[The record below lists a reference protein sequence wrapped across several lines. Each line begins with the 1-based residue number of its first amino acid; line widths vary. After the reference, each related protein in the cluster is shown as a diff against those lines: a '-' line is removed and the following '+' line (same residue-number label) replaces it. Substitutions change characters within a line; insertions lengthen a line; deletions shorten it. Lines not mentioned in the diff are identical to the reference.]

1 MSTPTYRVLDVGAA
15 RIAVDSPIA
24 AFHADLDRVYPHADA
39 ADERRFADVRVAL
52 RPGPRRLWRPQVS
65 LWSEG
70 ARPFDPYPLRN
81 ALPLFEWGGNWLLAQ
96 RLNAYLLLH
105 AGVVARG
112 EHALILPASPG
123 SGKSTLACALH
134 LAGWRFF
141 SDEFGVI
148 DPGSGEVL
156 PLLKPAALK
165 NRSIEVIGA
174 RPGAV
179 LGRVFAGTRKGDVAH
194 FVPDRDSHARRH
206 HRARP
211 RLLVFPRYRPG
222 SGLQCRPVAPADA
235 AMRLGLNSFN
245 YRTLGPVGFAATVRI
260 ARTAHAW
267 EIEYDCLD
275 AAIARIDQLLC
286 DALGGEPSRAAA
298 AGAALP

>member
-1 MSTPTYRVLDVGAA
+1 MKPPAYRILDVGAA
-15 RIAVDSPIA
+15 RIAVHSPIA
-24 AFHADLDRVYPHADA
+24 AFHADLDRVYPHSTA
-39 ADERRFADVRVAL
+39 ALAQDGNTGDFVDVRVSL
-52 RPGPRRLWRPQVS
+52 LPRPRRLWKRQVS
-65 LWSEG
+65 LWSE
-70 ARPFDPYPLRN
+70 ADRPFEPYPLRN

-112 EHALILPASPG
+112 EHALILPAAPG

-148 DPGSGEVL
+148 DPDSGEAL
-156 PLLKPAALK
+156 PMLKPGALK

-179 LGRVFAGTRKGDVAH
+179 LGPVFPGTRKGDVAH
-194 FVPDRDSHARRH
+194 FVPDRDSHALRH
-206 HRARP
+206 RGAHP
-211 RLLVFPRYRPG
+211 RLLVFPRYQAGARL
-222 SGLQCRPVAPADA
+222 SCRPVPPAEA

-245 YRTLGPVGFAATVRI
+245 YRALGPVGFQAVVRI
-260 ARTAHAW
+260 AHAASAW
-267 EIEYDCLD
+267 ELEYDSLD
-275 AAIARIDQLLC
+275 AAIERIENLL
-286 DALGGEPSRAAA
+286 E
-298 AGAALP
+298 AGLR